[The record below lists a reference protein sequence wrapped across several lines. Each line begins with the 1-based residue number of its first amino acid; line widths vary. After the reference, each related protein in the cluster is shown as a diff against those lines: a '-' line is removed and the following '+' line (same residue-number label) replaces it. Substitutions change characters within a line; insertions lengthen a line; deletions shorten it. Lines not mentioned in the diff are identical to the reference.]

1 MYVQIFTGLSTVGQF
16 GFQVSSDNETNVTGF
31 SNQFISMFPGFCPVV
46 NRPDIFVCQK
56 TEEIELRVTE
66 FIDRYKE
73 NVPKIYEVHTFIKR
87 QSNGAFFCILPYELT
102 SQREQVAIVDLL
114 NAFERNL
121 DFDEVNKLTS
131 QLFGAFLDSYH
142 VFVYGPERA
151 RVGEHHRSKRICRF
165 CKKDA
170 TKTSFKKKAH
180 AISEALGNKNV
191 VVLEECDRC
200 NEKFGQ
206 TLERD
211 IITYFSFYRTF
222 YGVSGKEGVSSI
234 EGKNFELFREP
245 ELTLKYY
252 QTEDD
257 PEEDDRSEIMNFRLK
272 MHEQLSLQNIYKTL
286 CKFFLSA
293 VRNEFLPHF
302 EETFKWINGEVL
314 QLQLPKVGIW
324 YSFDEFLTQPNIL
337 TVVRKSD
344 DQEIPFAVGEF
355 HFLFLRYVFI
365 LPCTNTDCF
374 NYLSSD
380 QFEVFLNTFIHYRD
394 MPGMKWLDLSNSEV
408 KPFEFNFRM
417 APNGSKT

>member
-1 MYVQIFTGLSTVGQF
+1 
-16 GFQVSSDNETNVTGF
+16 
-31 SNQFISMFPGFCPVV
+31 
-46 NRPDIFVCQK
+46 
-56 TEEIELRVTE
+56 
-66 FIDRYKE
+66 
-73 NVPKIYEVHTFIKR
+73 
-87 QSNGAFFCILPYELT
+87 
-102 SQREQVAIVDLL
+102 
-114 NAFERNL
+114 
-121 DFDEVNKLTS
+121 
-131 QLFGAFLDSYH
+131 
-142 VFVYGPERA
+142 
-151 RVGEHHRSKRICRF
+151 
-165 CKKDA
+165 
-170 TKTSFKKKAH
+170 
-180 AISEALGNKNV
+180 
-191 VVLEECDRC
+191 
-200 NEKFGQ
+200 
-206 TLERD
+206 
-211 IITYFSFYRTF
+211 
-222 YGVSGKEGVSSI
+222 
-234 EGKNFELFREP
+234 
-245 ELTLKYY
+245 
-252 QTEDD
+252 
-257 PEEDDRSEIMNFRLK
+257 MNFRLK